1 MPVIAVALAVV
12 GFLAVTL
19 IIVGVFV
26 FVVSNIAGIDMFAPT
41 DRSALTPLDDLS
53 VSEYL
58 TVTSALNFYH

>member
-41 DRSALTPLDDLS
+41 DHSALTPLDDLS

-58 TVTSALNFYH
+58 TMTSALNFYH